1 MILAGDVGGTK
12 TLLALYEEGASPRR
26 PHAEA
31 RRSSRDAPSLEALA
45 GEFLAASGA
54 PLPRRA
60 VFGLP
65 GPVVKNR
72 CETTNLPWV
81 VSGDAVS
88 AALGGAEV
96 LLVND
101 LEAAGWGTA
110 ALAASDL
117 EFLQHGERVAANR
130 ALISAGTGLGES
142 ILFWNGER
150 HRPAASEGGHAD
162 FAPNDA
168 LEDEL
173 LVWLRARYGHVSAER
188 VLSGPGLA
196 DLYRFFGATGRGAE
210 PPGMAERF
218 AAASDPAAFV
228 TEAARDGSCERACL
242 AVEKFAEVYG
252 AEAGNLALAG
262 LAIGGVFVGG
272 GIAPRLLEALRDGR
286 FLRAFH
292 SKGRLEPLLRRVPVA
307 VLLDSRTALWGAG
320 ALALG
325 AAAPSRAELRA
336 GR

>member
-12 TLLALYEEGASPRR
+12 ALLALYEEGATPRR
-26 PHAEA
+26 PRAEA
-31 RRSSRDAPSLEALA
+31 RRSSRDARSLEALA

-54 PLPRRA
+54 PQPRRA
-60 VFGLP
+60 VFGLA
-65 GPVVKNR
+65 GPVVNNR

-81 VSGDAVS
+81 VSGDEMS

-101 LEAAGWGTA
+101 LEAAGWGI
-110 ALAASDL
+110 ASLGAGDL
-117 EFLQHGERVAANR
+117 EFLQRGERVSGNR

-142 ILFWNGER
+142 ILFWDGER
-150 HRPAASEGGHAD
+150 HRPVASEGGHAD

-196 DLYRFFGATGRGAE
+196 DLYRFLGATGRGAE
-210 PPGMAERF
+210 PAGVAERF
-218 AAASDPAAFV
+218 AAAGDPAAFV
-228 TEAARDGSCERACL
+228 TEAALDGSCERARL
-242 AVEKFAEVYG
+242 AVGKFVEVYG
-252 AEAGNLALAG
+252 AEAGNLALTA
-262 LAIGGVFVGG
+262 LAIGGVFIGG
-272 GIAPRLLEALRDGR
+272 GIAPRLLEMLRDGR

-307 VLLDSRTALWGAG
+307 VILDSRTALWGAA
-320 ALALG
+320 ALALA
-325 AAAPSRAELRA
+325 AAAPTRAELQA
-336 GR
+336 GG

>member
-12 TLLALYEEGASPRR
+12 TLLALYEESASPRR
-26 PHAEA
+26 PRLEA

-45 GEFLAASGA
+45 IEFLGASGA
-54 PLPRRA
+54 PRPRRA
-60 VFGLP
+60 VIGLA
-65 GPVVKNR
+65 GPVVNNR

-88 AALGGAEV
+88 AALGGADV

-101 LEAAGWGTA
+101 LEAAGWGI
-110 ALAASDL
+110 ASLGAGDL
-117 EFLQHGERVAANR
+117 EFLQRGEHAAGNR
-130 ALISAGTGLGES
+130 ALIAAGTGLGES
-142 ILFWNGER
+142 ILFWDGER
-150 HRPAASEGGHAD
+150 HRPVASEGGHAD
-162 FAPNDA
+162 FAPSDA

-196 DLYRFFGATGRGAE
+196 DLYRFLGATGRGAE
-210 PPGMAERF
+210 PAGMAERF
-218 AAASDPAAFV
+218 SAASDPAAFV
-228 TEAARDGSCERACL
+228 TEAARDGTCERALL
-242 AVEKFAEVYG
+242 AVRKFAEIYG
-252 AEAGNLALAG
+252 AEAGNLALTA

-272 GIAPRLLEALRDGR
+272 GIAPRLLEMFRDGR

-307 VLLDSRTALWGAG
+307 AILDARTGLWGA
-320 ALALG
+320 ATLALG
-325 AAAPSRAELRA
+325 TAATSRAELQA
-336 GR
+336 GG